1 MVWRFGNWNTIL
13 NPHNSQTR
21 NSDLSPF
28 SKLWEPAI
36 GPTTK
41 PHSIPTFAMVEE
53 THSEPPSATPSHS
66 SHASPNDTAFFPLK
80 RRSKHLSTPTADLL
94 CSQCRLTFANEDD
107 IAHHMRLR
115 HRFPCRLCLF
125 GFESLRLLSK
135 HRRAV
140 HGWQCPVCLI
150 DCYTKEEYDQH
161 QETHHLHPC
170 RYCWF
175 HMDSAELREIHE
187 EKFHYSP
194 KCYRWDQCKRDCA
207 NRDHLDEHIRSNH
220 HYRCR
225 YCKDGFPIERLRH
238 THQAV
243 CNGPTSCKERDY
255 RAERDQHV
263 EEYRDDLI
271 KLEVRDVFSHSDQR
285 CAKHQ
290 DDLIEFQ
297 VPDRM
302 SHTDQLS
309 VEHNGTAALHRLRCQ
324 QCNISF
330 DTDERLA
337 THFQNTHRHQCSL
350 CEEAFPTKII
360 LSQHITQFHYYPC
373 PKCTWNSQTELE
385 LNQHLSEHHSSKCP
399 FASCRLPFETE
410 EDVRLHLAVDHARCG
425 VCKVQFPT
433 AEALQKHR
441 VLAHSR
447 GEGGAWGSA
456 SASQNSGGRPQ
467 LQHERRGS
475 TSDEDINASSA
486 MDADKGDESDDTD
499 HTRLYEVDSE
509 EDEEDEGV
517 FLPEVERGEWGVG
530 FARLLAAAESE
541 DPDTSS

>member
-1 MVWRFGNWNTIL
+1 MSPLGSAHSLEPSLSMSVLQGRF
-13 NPHNSQTR
+13 P
-21 NSDLSPF
+21 SD
-28 SKLWEPAI
+28 
-36 GPTTK
+36 
-41 PHSIPTFAMVEE
+41 
-53 THSEPPSATPSHS
+53 
-66 SHASPNDTAFFPLK
+66 
-80 RRSKHLSTPTADLL
+80 
-94 CSQCRLTFANEDD
+94 
-107 IAHHMRLR
+107 RLR
-115 HRFPCRLCLF
+115 
-125 GFESLRLLSK
+125 
-135 HRRAV
+135 
-140 HGWQCPVCLI
+140 Q
-150 DCYTKEEYDQH
+150 
-161 QETHHLHPC
+161 
-170 RYCWF
+170 
-175 HMDSAELREIHE
+175 
-187 EKFHYSP
+187 
-194 KCYRWDQCKRDCA
+194 
-207 NRDHLDEHIRSNH
+207 
-220 HYRCR
+220 
-225 YCKDGFPIERLRH
+225 

-255 RAERDQHV
+255 RTERDQHV

-271 KLEVRDVFSHSDQR
+271 KLEVRDLFPHSDQR
-285 CAKHQ
+285 CAKHH

-297 VPDRM
+297 VADRM

-309 VEHNGTAALHRLRCQ
+309 VEHNGTAARHRLRCQ

-330 DTDERLA
+330 DTDEILA

-425 VCKVQFPT
+425 VCKVKFPT
-433 AEALQKHR
+433 VEALQKHR

-475 TSDEDINASSA
+475 TSDEDINESSA
-486 MDADKGDESDDTD
+486 MDADKGDESDDTA
-499 HTRLYEVDSE
+499 HARLHEVDSE

-541 DPDTSS
+541 DPDTSSTVREPHRNPIPTTFDPIRACKAYRHKCRKCAGVFTTVSGLRHHQATHNHPEHELVYCPLCQRAFTRNGEVDMHLSGTNRLLCPLRDHPDRDRMIAKYEAARRDRARDRPGHDIGRGSSTEVRELPPTRDTPPTATRQQQQRQQRQQQQQPQHRPRTGFRSSTMARLRAQVVADRRRRM